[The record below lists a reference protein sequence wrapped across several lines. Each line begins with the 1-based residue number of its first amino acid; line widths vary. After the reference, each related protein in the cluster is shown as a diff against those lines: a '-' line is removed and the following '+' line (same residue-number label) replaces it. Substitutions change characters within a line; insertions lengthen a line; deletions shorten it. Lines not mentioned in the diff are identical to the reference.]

1 MMSEDG
7 DRQPVVVRTER
18 GLTIA
23 GDRITLYDI
32 MDYVTLGWPPEQ
44 IRDWFGLTDRQIQG
58 AMRYIAAHRAEVEAE
73 YQQVLEDA
81 EALRHYWE
89 ERNRERFAEIAAM
102 PRKPE
107 HAAIHAKLDA
117 ARASRQQT

>member
-1 MMSEDG
+1 MNDG
-7 DRQPVVVRTER
+7 DCEPAVVRTER

-32 MDYVTLGWPPEQ
+32 MDYLGMDWSPER
-44 IRDWFGLTDRQIQG
+44 IREWFGLAEWQIDG
-58 AMRYIAAHRAEVEAE
+58 AMRYIAEHRTEVEAE
-73 YQQVLEDA
+73 YQQVLADA
-81 EALRHYWE
+81 EEIRRYWE
-89 ERNRERFAEIAAM
+89 ERNRERFAQIAAM

-117 ARASRQQT
+117 ARARLRDS